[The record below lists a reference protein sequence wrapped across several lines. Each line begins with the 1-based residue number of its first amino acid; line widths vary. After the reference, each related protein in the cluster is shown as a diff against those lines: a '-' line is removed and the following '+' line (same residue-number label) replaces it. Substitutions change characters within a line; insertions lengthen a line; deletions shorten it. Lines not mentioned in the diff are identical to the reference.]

1 MIRKLLILVFA
12 VSVVGNALAA
22 AAQVGMDEC
31 GACCAPNSN
40 KASMSPSK
48 ECCYSEC
55 GLPRN
60 TQPITPK
67 SVLGLERIH
76 KLDAPTAVILGTPFE
91 KPSSEGLRFSTR
103 RVIQTTHIYLRTGTL
118 LI

>member
-1 MIRKLLILVFA
+1 MIRKLFILVFA
-12 VSVVGNALAA
+12 VSVVGNSLAA

-31 GACCAPNSN
+31 GACCTPGSHN
-40 KASMSPSK
+40 ASLSPSK

-55 GLPRN
+55 GEPRD

-67 SVLGLERIH
+67 SVLGLERIY
-76 KLDAPTAVILGTPFE
+76 KLDAPVAVILGTPFE
-91 KPSSEGLRFSTR
+91 KPSSEGLRSSTR
-103 RVIQTTHIYLRTGTL
+103 RVIQTTHIYLITGTL